1 MMEKMIRVIKELVSF
16 FVRISGLPFLIRKTI
31 ADKGVAI
38 LVYHD
43 PEESVLRKHL
53 HYLSRRYNFISIDTL
68 LQAIDTGNW
77 RSIPPKSL
85 VLSFDDGH
93 LGNFRLKGLF
103 EKYKIRPVIY
113 LCSGIVG
120 TNNHFWWRVE
130 GLDNKKNIDYMK
142 SLSNLKRESVL
153 REEHGFQKHIPRGKR
168 QALNLHEISLMVS
181 LVDFGAH
188 SRYHPVLTKCSDSEC
203 REEIFLSKEE
213 VERYTG
219 RGCKHFSYPNGDFSE
234 REKDLIKQAGY
245 RSARTT
251 VAGWNVPGVDPFEL
265 KVLEVADNASLNW
278 MIFQISGIAWYLK
291 NRIFRFMGIS

>member
-1 MMEKMIRVIKELVSF
+1 
-16 FVRISGLPFLIRKTI
+16 
-31 ADKGVAI
+31 
-38 LVYHD
+38 
-43 PEESVLRKHL
+43 
-53 HYLSRRYNFISIDTL
+53 
-68 LQAIDTGNW
+68 
-77 RSIPPKSL
+77 
-85 VLSFDDGH
+85 
-93 LGNFRLKGLF
+93 
-103 EKYKIRPVIY
+103 
-113 LCSGIVG
+113 
-120 TNNHFWWRVE
+120 
-130 GLDNKKNIDYMK
+130 
-142 SLSNLKRESVL
+142 
-153 REEHGFQKHIPRGKR
+153 
-168 QALNLHEISLMVS
+168 MVS